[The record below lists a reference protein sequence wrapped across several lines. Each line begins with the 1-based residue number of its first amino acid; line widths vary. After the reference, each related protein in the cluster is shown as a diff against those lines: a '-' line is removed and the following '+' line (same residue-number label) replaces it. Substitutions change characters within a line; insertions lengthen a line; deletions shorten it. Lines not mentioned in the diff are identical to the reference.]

1 MYLYRKQLKLTAGKR
16 LYLVPLG
23 DIQDEGELDRLDDLV
38 AWAVDHEKR
47 GDLVRFFGTGDYF
60 ETFSPSERVKRAAA
74 HFHETTDEAID
85 KMVKAQTEDY
95 IARLKPMR
103 GKIFFKLQGHH
114 WASVRNAKGHAMSS
128 DQYIAESLGADFAG
142 DGTALM
148 DLLINGLPFRTFGMH
163 GYGSARTGGAKLN
176 KRLRLREVVP
186 DAHWYW
192 MGHDNSKIIDT
203 QEPLILVNGKL
214 TYLKQYISG
223 VGCLQRAYYPNKMST
238 GYAERLALAPASIGF
253 VVCMINVEERKGERR
268 LNYHVSA

>member
-1 MYLYRKQLKLTAGKR
+1 MYLYRKTLKIPNGKR
-16 LYLVPLG
+16 LYLIPLG

-38 AWAVDHEKR
+38 KWSLDHEKR
-47 GDLVRFFGTGDYF
+47 GDLVRLFGTGDYF
-60 ETFSPSERVKRAAA
+60 ETFSPSERVKKAAA
-74 HFHETTDEAID
+74 NFHETTLESID
-85 KMVKAQTEDY
+85 RGIKAQADDY
-95 IARLKPMR
+95 IRRLKPMR

-114 WASVRNAKGHAMSS
+114 WDNVKVGNGMMSS
-128 DQYIAESLGADFAG
+128 DQYIAESLNAEFAG
-142 DGTALM
+142 DGTVHM
-148 DLLINGLPFRTFGMH
+148 ELLVNGFPFKSFGMH

-186 DAHWYW
+186 DANWYW

-203 QEPLILVNGKL
+203 QEPLVVRNGKQE
-214 TYLKQYISG
+214 YLKQYISG
-223 VGCLQRAYYPNKMST
+223 VGCLQRAYFENKLQT